1 MRDGS
6 ATKTLIEDTALHLFV
21 ERGITE
27 TTIRDISSAA
37 GISEGAMY
45 RHYPSKEDL
54 AWGLFSKNIEAMAIE
69 LDHVRKKHSTL
80 KDRNEAMVR
89 GACRL
94 FGRDPTMFNYV
105 VLSQHAQHKKL
116 TPNMRSPFKVF
127 RDAIAEGI
135 KKREIPKGEPIFL
148 ASMVMGM
155 FRDVAVQK
163 LAGTLKMDLAKIE
176 DALVIASWQVL
187 STKY

>member
-1 MRDGS
+1 
-6 ATKTLIEDTALHLFV
+6 
-21 ERGITE
+21 
-27 TTIRDISSAA
+27 
-37 GISEGAMY
+37 
-45 RHYPSKEDL
+45 
-54 AWGLFSKNIEAMAIE
+54 
-69 LDHVRKKHSTL
+69 
-80 KDRNEAMVR
+80 
-89 GACRL
+89 
-94 FGRDPTMFNYV
+94 
-105 VLSQHAQHKKL
+105 
-116 TPNMRSPFKVF
+116 MRSPFKVF